1 MRSLLFPARAPSN
14 SPTQSLSR
22 VPPELTRRPRTRW
35 VAEVLGPA
43 GAGKTTVV
51 RALKKQIAIRDEFLA
66 SWPDKLRVLG
76 SITRELMP
84 AYMREWTGSR
94 GFNLEEFRRLLRVMT
109 LHRALKQA
117 SFTDGTIA
125 IIDHGPICMLGMVQ
139 AFGPMFVSSR
149 QFARWWDA
157 AINLWSGTLDMV
169 LWLDAP
175 DTTLVQRINL
185 RKDRHVLKGKSFQQ
199 ASMFLQRCRLS
210 YELILSEMKVR
221 GGPVVLRF
229 DTGNVSTDD
238 IVNQLLHVLAT
249 EPGFWG
255 TTEN

>member
-1 MRSLLFPARAPSN
+1 M
-14 SPTQSLSR
+14 
-22 VPPELTRRPRTRW
+22 
-35 VAEVLGPA
+35 
-43 GAGKTTVV
+43 V

-125 IIDHGPICMLGMVQ
+125 IIDHGPIFMLGMVE
-139 AFGPMFVSSR
+139 AFGPKFVRS
-149 QFARWWDA
+149 QHFIRWSNA
-157 AINLWSGTLDMV
+157 EIALWGALLDVV

-185 RKDRHVLKGKSFQQ
+185 RENPHIVKGKPSHE
-199 ASMFLQRCRLS
+199 ASVFLQRCRLS
-210 YELILSEMKVR
+210 YERILSEMVVCDR
-221 GGPVVLRF
+221 PLVLRF
-229 DTGNVSTDD
+229 DTSTVSTDD
-238 IVNQLLHVLAT
+238 IVDQFLHVLAT
-249 EPGFWG
+249 QPGFWE
-255 TTEN
+255 TREN